1 MTIDIAF
8 ELLFVVSF
16 LSNIVFL
23 YLAYM
28 FWDDA
33 ASSRSELNELK
44 RQQAEDRW
52 FDAWRNDDW
61 DDWNQTSSDG
71 LDDPP
76 EEWMQR

>member
-1 MTIDIAF
+1 MAIDIAF

-23 YLAYM
+23 YLVYM

-52 FDAWRNDDW
+52 FDAWRNDEW
-61 DDWNQTSSDG
+61 DDWDQTSSDG
-71 LDDPP
+71 LDEPP
-76 EEWMQR
+76 KEWM